1 VHFSE
6 LNRRTIMGGRRW
18 ILILGIVTVIALGM
32 GGNAIAGSHTTV
44 TANPSSAPAGSTVTL
59 SGSGWLPGE
68 VIEIF
73 FGGDLQFVTADG
85 SGDFSISWTVPGIPV
100 ESHPLD
106 FTGDMG
112 SMFNMSFEVT
122 NPPTTTA
129 APTTTTTTQAP
140 TTTTTQA
147 PTTTT
152 TQAPTTTTT
161 QAPTTTTTQAPTT
174 TTSTST
180 EADAALVADAETD
193 SGAGGP
199 SWFVV
204 ALVGALAVALTVIVM
219 QNRQRRQD
227 QE

>member
-152 TQAPTTTTT
+152 TQAPTTTT
-161 QAPTTTTTQAPTT
+161 
-174 TTSTST
+174 STST

>member
-129 APTTTTTTQAP
+129 APTTTTTTQAT

-161 QAPTTTTTQAPTT
+161 QAPTTTTTQAPT